1 MMEAVV
7 ILAGAWQ
14 LTSWLFALVD
24 AIEAPGK
31 KKAPPTLAD
40 AREASD
46 PRKS

>member
-14 LTSWLFALVD
+14 LTSWLFVLVD
-24 AIEAPGK
+24 AIEAPAK

-46 PRKS
+46 PRQS

>member
-1 MMEAVV
+1 M

-24 AIEAPGK
+24 AIEAPPK

-40 AREASD
+40 AGEASD
-46 PRKS
+46 SRK